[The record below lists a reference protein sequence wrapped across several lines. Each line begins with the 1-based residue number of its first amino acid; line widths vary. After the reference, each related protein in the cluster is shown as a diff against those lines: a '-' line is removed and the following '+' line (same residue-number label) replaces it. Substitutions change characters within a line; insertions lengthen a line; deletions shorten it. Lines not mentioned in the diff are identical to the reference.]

1 MYKSFLIAAALIAPI
16 MGQDTTPAP
25 STPPAAPAHHGG
37 GAHRGDMVRTHIAR
51 MLVMDKY
58 DANKDG
64 KLDDTE
70 KAAVKAEAD
79 KLREARRAE
88 MLAKFDKDSD
98 GKLSDEEKKAMRDAR
113 EARSEGKK
121 GEGKRGEGKKHGEG
135 KHGEGKH
142 HEGEGKGHGDHAHV
156 APDRD
161 VMIVGMAL
169 FMEKYDTDKDG
180 KISKDERAAVKTD
193 AEAAHK
199 AHAEKAPATDAEAA
213 KE

>member
-16 MGQDTTPAP
+16 MGQDTTPTPAVP
-25 STPPAAPAHHGG
+25 SDAPAHHGER
-37 GAHRGDMVRTHIAR
+37 AHRGDIAR
-51 MLVMDKY
+51 MHIAHKLVMDKY

-64 KLDDTE
+64 KIDDTE
-70 KAAVKAEAD
+70 KAVIKAEAD
-79 KLREARRAE
+79 KLRESRRKE

-98 GKLSDEEKKAMRDAR
+98 GKLSDEEKKAMRATR
-113 EARSEGKK
+113 EGKPERKK
-121 GEGKRGEGKKHGEG
+121 GEGKRGEGKKPGES
-135 KHGEGKH
+135 KH

-156 APDRD
+156 APERD

-193 AEAAHK
+193 AEADHK
-199 AHAEKAPATDAEAA
+199 AHAEKASVAEAEA
-213 KE
+213 TKK

>member
-1 MYKSFLIAAALIAPI
+1 MYKSFLIAVALIAPI
-16 MGQDTTPAP
+16 MGQDTTP
-25 STPPAAPAHHGG
+25 TPPSAPAASAHHGD

-70 KAAVKAEAD
+70 KAVVKAEAD
-79 KLREARRAE
+79 KLRQARRAE

-98 GKLSDEEKKAMRDAR
+98 GKLSDEEKKAMRAAR
-113 EARSEGKK
+113 EARPEGKK

-135 KHGEGKH
+135 KH
-142 HEGEGKGHGDHAHV
+142 HEGEGKGHGDHAHA

-161 VMIVGMAL
+161 VMMVGMAL

-180 KISKDERAAVKTD
+180 KISKEERAAVKTD

-199 AHAEKAPATDAEAA
+199 AHAEKAHAAGAEAT